1 MDKEVFAITN
11 RLMNIIME
19 TQGCKIAEVSVV
31 PEGNELVSIKSRVII
46 KFVYYD
52 QDIQP
57 PKEHITTNKRMN
69 L

>member
-52 QDIQP
+52 QDTQP